1 MNRNRKFTARATA
14 LLAVSFATAL
24 GSVSARAHML
34 EEVVTHAS
42 RAGVVAEQARFEAA
56 MSAFAVEVDA
66 AFKTENRKRIT
77 ERARPVL
84 RLAQATTKHRG

>member
-1 MNRNRKFTARATA
+1 
-14 LLAVSFATAL
+14 
-24 GSVSARAHML
+24 
-34 EEVVTHAS
+34 
-42 RAGVVAEQARFEAA
+42 